1 MIEVI
6 PPIEREPRLLMAGLP
21 PDQVCLFVEGL
32 QNGPT
37 KAAPNNGSD
46 AVSLEPDLAAARR
59 VCELGRALLRALPL
73 KSNRT
78 EAELRAGSAIVHLIA
93 DTTWKFFRNH
103 AGAVYRELTNNGASP
118 MRVEQLAT
126 RAALRLPGLL
136 PSSADLADERKRLQK
151 DKDGLEISQGLFFSQ
166 LLSDPVVGQHLVKSL
181 LLPRAESLDLLDAFR
196 REGRLDLGT
205 AVVEAKGNAGYIY
218 FNNRGYLNA
227 EDDST
232 FLPLEIA
239 ADLILLHPDLQV
251 GVLRGGYVDHPRY
264 AGKRVF
270 SAGANLTQIY
280 QGQFSYLQYLI
291 RDMGFANKMYR
302 GVLRPD
308 QIGGLAEPND
318 EPEQTLEKPWIAAV
332 ESFAIGGGCQ
342 LLLVIDYVIAEA
354 GSYFSL
360 PARREGIIPAAANLR
375 LARFV
380 GERLAREAILFD
392 RIFQV
397 DDPES
402 RGLVNEVVLSSE
414 IDAAIEKR
422 VAGVVGSGLVSA
434 GANRKAMRVR
444 TEPLDLFR
452 KYMATYAY
460 QQVFCHLSEQLIRN
474 LERHWIGR
482 QRNDA

>member
-6 PPIEREPRLLMAGLP
+6 PPIEREPRLLAAGLP
-21 PDQVCLFVEGL
+21 PDGVRCFVESL
-32 QNGPT
+32 QSSPT
-37 KAAPNNGSD
+37 RASASSNPG
-46 AVSLEPDLAAARR
+46 AVSFEPDLSAAQR
-59 VCELGRALLRALPL
+59 VCEVGRGLLQALPL
-73 KSNRT
+73 RSTRT
-78 EAELRAGSAIVHLIA
+78 GDELRAGNTIVHLLA

-103 AGAVYRELTNNGASP
+103 AGEVYRELTNDGASP
-118 MRVEQLAT
+118 MRIEQLAIQ
-126 RAALRLPGLL
+126 AAGRLPGLL
-136 PSSADLADERKRLQK
+136 PTAADLAGERELFQK

-166 LLSDPVVGQHLVKSL
+166 ILSDPILGHHLIKSL
-181 LLPRAESLDLLDAFR
+181 LLPRAESLELLNAFK
-196 REGRLDLGT
+196 RERRLDLGT
-205 AVVEAKGNAGYIY
+205 VQVEAKGNAGYIY
-218 FNNRGYLNA
+218 FNNSAYLNA

-280 QGQFSYLQYLI
+280 NGQFSYLQYLI
-291 RDMGFANKMYR
+291 RDMGFAHKMYR
-302 GVLRPD
+302 GVLSPD
-308 QIGGLAEPND
+308 QIGGLVEPND

-342 LLLVIDYVIAEA
+342 LLLVVDYVVAEA

-360 PARREGIIPAAANLR
+360 PARKEGIIPAAANLR

-392 RIFQV
+392 RIFYV

-402 RGLVNEVVLSSE
+402 RGLVNEVVPRSE
-414 IDAAIEKR
+414 IDAAIER
-422 VAGVVGSGLVSA
+422 CVTGVVGSGLVSA

-452 KYMATYAY
+452 RYMATYAY

-482 QRNDA
+482 QRSVA

>member
-6 PPIEREPRLLMAGLP
+6 PPMEREPRLLAAGLP
-21 PDQVCLFVEGL
+21 PDTVRAFVESL
-32 QNGPT
+32 QNYLATSSASGGRGT
-37 KAAPNNGSD
+37 
-46 AVSLEPDLAAARR
+46 VSLEADLAATQR
-59 VCELGRALLRALPL
+59 VCELGRALLRCLPL
-73 KSNRT
+73 KSKRADN
-78 EAELRAGSAIVHLIA
+78 ELRAGNTIVHLIA
-93 DTTWKFFRNH
+93 DATWRFFRHH
-103 AGAVYRELTNNGASP
+103 AGEVYRELTKNGVSP
-118 MRVEQLAT
+118 MRIEQLAT
-126 RAALRLPGLL
+126 RAADRLPGLL
-136 PSSADLADERKRLQK
+136 PTAADLSDERSRLQK

-166 LLSDPVVGQHLVKSL
+166 ILGDPVLGHHLIKSL
-181 LLPRAESLDLLDAFR
+181 LLPRAESVDLLDPFKR
-196 REGRLDLGT
+196 TGRVDLGT
-205 AVVEAKGNAGYIY
+205 VQVEAKGNAGYIY
-218 FNNRGYLNA
+218 FNNRAYLNA

-239 ADLILLHPDLQV
+239 ADLILLHPELHV

-302 GVLRPD
+302 GVLHPD
-308 QIGGLAEPND
+308 QIGGLEKPND

-342 LLLVIDYVIAEA
+342 LLLVVDYVLAEA

-360 PARREGIIPAAANLR
+360 PARKEGIIPAAANLR

-392 RIFQV
+392 RTFYV
-397 DDPES
+397 EDPES
-402 RGLVNEVVLSSE
+402 RGLVNEIVPRLE
-414 IDAAIEKR
+414 IDVAIER
-422 VAGVVGSGLVSA
+422 CVSSVVGSGLVSA

-460 QQVFCHLSEQLIRN
+460 QQVFCHLSEQLTRN

-482 QRNDA
+482 KRNVA

>member
-1 MIEVI
+1 MIETI
-6 PPIEREPRLLMAGLP
+6 PRSEREPRLLVAGLP
-21 PDQVCLFVEGL
+21 PDQVHSFIIAL
-32 QNGPT
+32 QNDLSGVS
-37 KAAPNNGSD
+37 AAISAAASGFD
-46 AVSLEPDLAAARR
+46 ADLAAAQR
-59 VCELGRALLRALPL
+59 VSGLGRTLLQALPL
-73 KSNRT
+73 KSLRT
-78 EAELRAGSAIVHLIA
+78 EQQARAGNTIVHLLA
-93 DTTWKFFRNH
+93 DVARNFFRNH
-103 AGAVYRELTNNGASP
+103 AGRVYRELTSNGTSP
-118 MRVEQLAT
+118 LRIEQLAI
-126 RAALRLPGLL
+126 RAAERLPGLL
-136 PSSADLADERKRLQK
+136 PSEAELADERKCLQQ
-151 DKDGLEISQGLFFSQ
+151 DKDGLEIGQGIFFSQ
-166 LLSDPVVGQHLVKSL
+166 ILSDPVLGHHLARSL
-181 LLPRAESLDLLDAFR
+181 LLPRSESLDLLDAFKR
-196 REGRLDLGT
+196 DRRLDLGT
-205 AVVEAKGNAGYIY
+205 VQVEAKGKAGYIY
-218 FNNRGYLNA
+218 FNNRAYLNA

-239 ADLILLHPDLQV
+239 ADLVLLHPDLQV

-291 RDMGFANKMYR
+291 RDMGFANKIYR
-302 GVLRPD
+302 GITD

-318 EPEQTLEKPWIAAV
+318 EPEHTLEKPWIAAV

-342 LLLVIDYVIAEA
+342 LLLVVDYVLAETGA
-354 GSYFSL
+354 YFNL
-360 PARREGIIPAAANLR
+360 PARKEGIIPAAANLR

-392 RIFQV
+392 KTFHV
-397 DDPES
+397 DEPEA
-402 RGLVNEVVLSSE
+402 RGLVNEVVPPSE
-414 IDAAIEKR
+414 IEAAIEKC

-482 QRNDA
+482 QRKSV

>member
-1 MIEVI
+1 MIEFI
-6 PPIEREPRLLMAGLP
+6 PPVERESRLLLAGLP
-21 PDQVCLFVEGL
+21 PDQVRLFVESL
-32 QNGPT
+32 QNGP
-37 KAAPNNGSD
+37 ANASARNGSN
-46 AVSLEPDLAAARR
+46 VIGLKPDLAAAQRI
-59 VCELGRALLRALPL
+59 CELGRALLRHLPL
-73 KSNRT
+73 RSHRN
-78 EAELRAGSAIVHLIA
+78 ENELRAGNAIVHLVA
-93 DTTWKFFRNH
+93 DTTWQFFRNH
-103 AGAVYRELTNNGASP
+103 AGRVYRELTDGGRSP
-118 MRVEQLAT
+118 LRVEQLAT
-126 RAALRLPGLL
+126 LAAGRLPGLL
-136 PSSADLADERKRLQK
+136 PAAADLVDERKRLQK

-166 LLSDPVVGQHLVKSL
+166 ILSDPVLGHHLIKSL
-181 LLPRAESLDLLDAFR
+181 LLPRAESLDLLDAFK
-196 REGRLDLGT
+196 RERRLDLGT
-205 AVVEAKGNAGYIY
+205 VQVEANGNAGYIY
-218 FNNRGYLNA
+218 FNNRAYLNA

-302 GVLRPD
+302 GVLHPN
-308 QIGGLAEPND
+308 QIGGLTEPND

-342 LLLVIDYVIAEA
+342 LLLVVDYVLAEA

-360 PARREGIIPAAANLR
+360 PARKEGIIPAAANLR

-392 RIFQV
+392 KIFHV
-397 DDPES
+397 DEPES
-402 RGLVNEVVLSSE
+402 RGLVNEVVPRSQ
-414 IDAAIEKR
+414 IDAAIEKCIS
-422 VAGVVGSGLVSA
+422 GVVGSGLVSA
-434 GANRKAMRVR
+434 GANRKAMRIR

-460 QQVFCHLSEQLIRN
+460 QQVFCHLSEQLVRN

-482 QRNDA
+482 RRNVA

>member
-1 MIEVI
+1 MIEI
-6 PPIEREPRLLMAGLP
+6 IAPMEREPRLMAAGLP
-21 PDQVCLFVEGL
+21 PDRVRSLVDSL
-32 QNGPT
+32 QY
-37 KAAPNNGSD
+37 SHD
-46 AVSLEPDLAAARR
+46 AVSFEPDLAAAQR
-59 VCELGRALLRALPL
+59 VCELGRALLLTLPL

-78 EAELRAGSAIVHLIA
+78 EVELLAGNTIVHLMA
-93 DTTWKFFRNH
+93 DTARKFFRNH
-103 AGAVYRELTNNGASP
+103 VGKVYRELTNNGASP

-126 RAALRLPGLL
+126 LAASRLPGLL
-136 PSSADLADERKRLQK
+136 PTAADLVEERKRLQK

-166 LLSDPVVGQHLVKSL
+166 VLSDPVLGDHLIKSL
-181 LLPRAESLDLLDAFR
+181 LLPRAESLELLEAFK

-205 AVVEAKGNAGYIY
+205 VQVEARGHAGYIY
-218 FNNRGYLNA
+218 FNNRAYLNA
-227 EDDST
+227 EDNST

-251 GVLRGGYVDHPRY
+251 GVLRGGYVDHPLY

-302 GVLRPD
+302 GVLHPD
-308 QIGGLAEPND
+308 QIGGLAEPDD

-342 LLLVIDYVIAEA
+342 LLLVVDYVLAEA

-360 PARREGIIPAAANLR
+360 PVRKEGIIPAAANLR

-392 RIFQV
+392 RTFHV
-397 DDPES
+397 DAPES
-402 RGLVNEVVLSSE
+402 RGLVNEVVTPSE
-414 IDAAIEKR
+414 IDAAIER
-422 VAGVVGSGLVSA
+422 CVTGVVGSGLVSA

-460 QQVFCHLSEQLIRN
+460 QQVFCHLSEQLIKN

-482 QRNDA
+482 QRNVA

>member
-6 PPIEREPRLLMAGLP
+6 PPIERESRLLMAGLP
-21 PDQVCLFVEGL
+21 PEQVRSFVESL
-32 QNGPT
+32 QN
-37 KAAPNNGSD
+37 SD
-46 AVSLEPDLAAARR
+46 AVSLEPDLAAAQR
-59 VCELGRALLRALPL
+59 VCELGRVLLRVLPL

-78 EAELRAGSAIVHLIA
+78 EVELRAGGTIVHLMA

-103 AGAVYRELTNNGASP
+103 AGEVYRELTNNGASP

-126 RAALRLPGLL
+126 RAADRLPGLL

-166 LLSDPVVGQHLVKSL
+166 ILSDPVLGHHLIKSL
-181 LLPRAESLDLLDAFR
+181 LLPRAESLDLLDAFM

-205 AVVEAKGNAGYIY
+205 VVVEAKANAGYIY
-218 FNNRGYLNA
+218 FNNRAYLNA

-302 GVLRPD
+302 GVLRPE
-308 QIGGLAEPND
+308 QIGGLAGPND

-342 LLLVIDYVIAEA
+342 LLLVVDYVLAEA

-360 PARREGIIPAAANLR
+360 PARREGIIPAAGNLR

-402 RGLVNEVVLSSE
+402 RGLVNEVVPSSE
-414 IDAAIEKR
+414 IDTAIERR
-422 VAGVVGSGLVSA
+422 VAGVVGAGLVSA

-482 QRNDA
+482 QRNSPDRKGGEAAK